1 MISAGKTS
9 PPRATMVIPDAP
21 VKAVKIAHDI
31 STTIASPPGIH
42 PKRACVKFTSRLGA
56 LLSARI
62 YPANVN
68 NGMAI
73 RVDVFA
79 RRAISIIIAD
89 KSVCVEMKLKIA
101 IAEMTVKS
109 GVLKRANRMKRSIRK
124 KFNIGI

>member
-1 MISAGKTS
+1 
-9 PPRATMVIPDAP
+9 
-21 VKAVKIAHDI
+21 
-31 STTIASPPGIH
+31 
-42 PKRACVKFTSRLGA
+42 
-56 LLSARI
+56 
-62 YPANVN
+62 
-68 NGMAI
+68 MAI